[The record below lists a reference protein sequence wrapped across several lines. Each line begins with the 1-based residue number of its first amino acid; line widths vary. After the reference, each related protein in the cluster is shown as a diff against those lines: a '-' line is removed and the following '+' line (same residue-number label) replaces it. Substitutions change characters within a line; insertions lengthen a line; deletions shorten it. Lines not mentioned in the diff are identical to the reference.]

1 MSFDRFTYPC
11 VAVDARTDVW
21 VEKIIKVLVEV
32 FVIAVRDDVVIDTVT
47 IDIVSGI
54 GVEVLADVT
63 TNISGAVMIDLVFVL
78 SAA

>member
-1 MSFDRFTYPC
+1 MSFNRFTYPC
-11 VAVDARTDVW
+11 VAVDVRTDVW

-54 GVEVLADVT
+54 GVEVLADVN
-63 TNISGAVMIDLVFVL
+63 TNVSVAVMADL
-78 SAA
+78 